1 MKHHSDPVHSLSSR
15 PFSRSQRLPWM
26 AVLPALL
33 VALPGLGCYR
43 ASGLQRPDVVAEE
56 ISSAGGDRVR
66 GLKAEN
72 APGDFYLG
80 NDYCEIAVDGTPF
93 GGRPGVAGAPGG
105 GSIIDV
111 GQVALDQNYKRVS
124 MPTDALE
131 RLTPVLNQDPTL
143 TLVFDRFRPVNT
155 DLQGRIEMDGFV
167 HDPGRHLTGATWDSQ
182 DRVQGVTVSH
192 SVSLN
197 KSERFFVL
205 RTTVQNAS
213 AATLPIR
220 NIGDLVAQGPSGGF
234 RFNVPA
240 SEDGNGQTL
249 TNWGIDIP
257 ATGPGTVFGDAGN
270 AVRASMVAFM
280 GVEPVGTTDDSHTT
294 LGILPMDADRLVVT
308 SDPQQALDQTRPI
321 FPQRLVAGSLPV
333 ASLAPGASITYERRL
348 YLTGGSTVSS
358 GISNQASGIFNQMNS
373 DRFTLRSVDGGA
385 LVFQPAGTAVRQGPY
400 PSEFRIER
408 QVGSDW
414 KLERLEWMEPFE
426 NSPTSGTYYAPQLA
440 VLLPVGTYRLVVK
453 NTESIVPKVFASLV
467 NSVSEDRPDLPG
479 PVAIEKGKTFVSNAS
494 LDYIAPEHDEVMG
507 SFGTVLAAK
516 ATAHGFATR
525 QLDGTSNSIQP
536 ARITVV
542 GQGATPDPSL
552 KRTRILASSY
562 NPIYRTN
569 FPVDSN
575 YGVFGFSAGN
585 QIFAAS
591 MPPRGLLSFWLAPGD
606 YRAYAMRGP
615 LSHLDSQDLRAFDG
629 QTQTSHVFTAEKAT
643 LPSGWATFD
652 LPGPSL
658 ATTGGMLPVEKLA
671 SALAE
676 GVQVVGMTE
685 QDRLV
690 DSATLAADF
699 KNEFLIS
706 TIVDADRTVIGSD
719 PFVVEARTS
728 SLAGFGSATAL
739 FVPAPRGERN
749 GGARNSRTWTLAD
762 FLLQA
767 EGQYNVIHRPRG
779 PQGLFAPLPVGQGFN
794 PAVPLGTGVNTWW
807 TATSSLSGGR
817 THGAFDALELL
828 RAEGCNP
835 ADPTPWFQEFLA
847 VRTDWFALLN
857 QQAPAFFTK
866 GLGLSSARFSLD
878 TPVGLARTYL
888 KTTGFTQGTM
898 TPVLEA
904 LQKGAAVAS
913 TGPLL
918 DVTLTPAGGV
928 AVGPGGLVPG
938 PVGSVT
944 LTVNLWAPNW
954 MPVDQLRV
962 TINGVTQELNLATLQ
977 PLATTDAAYDKR
989 LRRGT
994 YTLNMPAGK
1003 DAWVVVEAGVALS
1016 TTGVYGAGTP
1026 WNKLMKGIY
1035 PIAVTNPIF
1044 VKANGPGSSYTPP
1057 GLP

>member
-1 MKHHSDPVHSLSSR
+1 
-15 PFSRSQRLPWM
+15 M
-26 AVLPALL
+26 AVLPAIL

-43 ASGLQRPDVVAEE
+43 SSGLQRPDVVAVE
-56 ISSAGGDRVR
+56 ISAAGGDRIR

-80 NDYCEIAVDGTPF
+80 NDFCEIAVDGTPF
-93 GGRPGVAGAPGG
+93 GVRPGVAGAPGG

-131 RLTPVLNQDPTL
+131 RLTPVLNQDPAL
-143 TLVFDRFRPVNT
+143 TLVFDRFRPLNT
-155 DLQGRIEMDGFV
+155 ESQGRIEMDGFV
-167 HDPGRHLTGATWDSQ
+167 HDPNHKLTGATWDPQ
-182 DRVQGVTVSH
+182 GRVQGVTVSH

-197 KSERFFVL
+197 KTERFFVL
-205 RTTVQNAS
+205 KTTVQNGS

-220 NIGDLVAQGPSGGF
+220 NIGDLLAQAPSGGF

-240 SEDGNGQTL
+240 SEDINDQIL
-249 TNWGIDIP
+249 TGWGIDIP
-257 ATGPGTVFGDAGN
+257 ATGPGTVFGDVSN
-270 AVRASMVAFM
+270 AVKASMVAFM
-280 GVEPVGTTDDSHTT
+280 GVEPVGNTDDSHAT
-294 LGILPMDADRLVVT
+294 LGILPMDAERLVVT
-308 SDPQQALDQTRPI
+308 SDPQQALNQTRPI
-321 FPQRLVAGSLPV
+321 FPQRLVAGSIPV
-333 ASLAPGASITYERRL
+333 ASLAPGASITHERRL
-348 YLTGGSTVSS
+348 YLTAGSTVTS
-358 GISNQASGIFNQMNS
+358 GISNQASGIFNQMNN
-373 DRFTLRSVDGGA
+373 DRFTLGSVDSGA

-426 NSPTSGTYYAPQLA
+426 NTPSFGTYLAPELA
-440 VLLPVGTYRLVVK
+440 VMLPVGTYRLVVK
-453 NTESIVPKVFASLV
+453 NTESTLPKVFSNLV
-467 NSVSEDRPDLPG
+467 NILSNERPDLPG
-479 PVAIEKGKTFVSNAS
+479 PVAIEKGKTFISSAS
-494 LDYIAPEHDEVMG
+494 LDFIAPEHDEVVG
-507 SFGTVLAAK
+507 TFGTVLAAK

-525 QLDGTSNSIQP
+525 QLDGTDNSIQP
-536 ARITVV
+536 ARVALI
-542 GQGATPDPSL
+542 GQGTTQDPSL
-552 KRTRILASSY
+552 KRTRVLASSY
-562 NPIYRTN
+562 NPVYRTN
-569 FPVDSN
+569 LPMDAN
-575 YGVFGFSAGN
+575 YGVYGFLAGN
-585 QIFAAS
+585 QVFAAS
-591 MPPRGLLSFWLAPGD
+591 MPLRSAMSFWLAPGD
-606 YRAYAMRGP
+606 YRAYAIRGP
-615 LSHLDSQDLRAFDG
+615 LSYLDSQEIRAFDG
-629 QTQTSHVFTAEKAT
+629 QTQTFHVFTAETAI

-676 GVQVVGMTE
+676 GVQIVGMTE

-690 DSATLAADF
+690 DSVSLATDF
-699 KNEFLIS
+699 RNEFLVS
-706 TIVDADRTVIGSD
+706 AIVDADRNVIGSD
-719 PFVVEARTS
+719 PFVVESRTS
-728 SLAGFGSATAL
+728 SLGGYGSATAL
-739 FVPAPRGERN
+739 FVPAPRGERS
-749 GGARNSRTWTLAD
+749 GGARDSRTWTLAD

-779 PQGLFAPLPVGQGFN
+779 PQGLFTPEGRGFN
-794 PAVPLGTGVNTWW
+794 PTVPLGTGVNAWW
-807 TATSSLSGGR
+807 SAASSLSGGK

-835 ADPTPWFQEFLA
+835 ADPSPWFQEFLT

-857 QQAPAFFTK
+857 QQSPTFFTK

-938 PVGSVT
+938 PVASVT
-944 LTVNLWAPNW
+944 LTVNLWAPSW
-954 MPVDQLRV
+954 VPVDQLRV
-962 TINGVTQELNLATLQ
+962 TVNGVTQVLDLSALQ
-977 PLATTDAAYDKR
+977 PLPTTDAAYDKR
-989 LRRGT
+989 HRRGS
-994 YTLNMPAGK
+994 YTLTMPASK

-1044 VKANGPGSSYTPP
+1044 VKANGPGSTYTPP